1 LIPVVTARSSPDTA
15 ASRIGD
21 ALGLATE
28 LASVR
33 RIGFVVNPVAG
44 MGGRVGLKGTD
55 GMVEEARERGAEPRA
70 PDRARDALAA
80 LATAATGPVELLTWG
95 GEMGETEAAATDLD
109 HEVLGRPEGDETS
122 AADTRAAVEA
132 LLDAGVDLVLFAGGD
147 GTAVDVAEVVE
158 ASGTETPVLGI
169 PAGVKIYS
177 SVFGVTPRSAGR
189 IAATFDRTEE
199 REVNDIDEAAY
210 REGEVRTELKA
221 VVDVPVASEVQSSKQ
236 LGGGSVEALAAGVA
250 ADVEPGVTYVLGP
263 GSTVGTIK
271 RELGFEGSP
280 LGVDVWRATDDG
292 GEVLVRDGS
301 EADILDALGEENVV
315 VVSPIGGQGFVFGR
329 GNQQLSPAVIR
340 QCSVVVVASPS
351 KLDTVG
357 ELRVDTGDPDLDD
370 DLRGWQKVRVGRFE
384 HRLLKTV

>member
-1 LIPVVTARSSPDTA
+1 VP
-15 ASRIGD
+15 SRIGD
-21 ALGLATE
+21 ALGFATE

-70 PDRARDALAA
+70 PDRARDALVA
-80 LATAATGPVELLTWG
+80 LASAATEPVELLTWG
-95 GEMGETEAAATDLD
+95 GAMGETEAAATDLD
-109 HEVLGRPEGDETS
+109 YEVLGRPGADETS

-132 LLDAGVDLVLFAGGD
+132 LLDTGVDLVLFAGGD

-158 ASGTETPVLGI
+158 ASASGTPVLGI

-221 VVDVPVASEVQSSKQ
+221 VVPVPVASEVQSSKQ
-236 LGGGSVEALAAGVA
+236 LGGGSVEALSAGVA

-263 GSTVGTIK
+263 GSTVGAIK

-280 LGVDVWRATDDG
+280 LGVDVWRANDDG

-301 EADILDALGEENVV
+301 EAEILDALGEENVV

-329 GNQQLSPAVIR
+329 GNQQLSPAVVR

>member
-1 LIPVVTARSSPDTA
+1 M
-15 ASRIGD
+15 
-21 ALGLATE
+21 
-28 LASVR
+28 R

-55 GMVEEARERGAEPRA
+55 GMVEEARARGAEPRA
-70 PDRARDALAA
+70 PERAREALDALSN
-80 LATAATGPVELLTWG
+80 AATGPVELLTWG
-95 GEMGETEAAATDLD
+95 GEMGESEADAAGLD
-109 HEVLGRPEGDETS
+109 YEVLGRPNADETD
-122 AADTRAAVEA
+122 ADDTRAAVRTI
-132 LLDAGVDLVLFAGGD
+132 LDAGVDLLLFAGGD
-147 GTAVDVAEVVE
+147 GTAVDVAETID
-158 ASGTETPVLGI
+158 ATGSDTPMLGV

-221 VVDVPVASEVQSSKQ
+221 IVSVPVASEVQSSKQ

-250 ADVEPGVTYVLGP
+250 AAVEPGVTYVLGP
-263 GSTVGTIK
+263 GSTVGAIK
-271 RELGFEGSP
+271 RDLGFDGSP
-280 LGVDVWRATDDG
+280 LGVDVWRASEDPRGDDP
-292 GEVLVRDGS
+292 GELLVRDGS
-301 EADILDALGEENVV
+301 EREILDALGEENVV

-329 GNQQLSPAVIR
+329 GNQQLSPDVIR
-340 QCSVVVVASPS
+340 RCSVVVVASPS

-357 ELRVDTGDPDLDD
+357 ELRVDTGDPDLDEE
-370 DLRGWQKVRVGRFE
+370 LRGWQKVRVGRFE

>member
-1 LIPVVTARSSPDTA
+1 
-15 ASRIGD
+15 
-21 ALGLATE
+21 
-28 LASVR
+28 VR
-33 RIGFVVNPVAG
+33 RIGFVLNPVAG

-55 GMVEEARERGAEPRA
+55 GMVEEARARGAEPRA
-70 PDRARDALAA
+70 PERAGEALAA
-80 LATAATGPVELLTWG
+80 LAGVAGEETSLLTWG
-95 GEMGETEAAATDLD
+95 GAMGETVAREAGFDP
-109 HEVLGRPEGDETS
+109 EVLGRPAGEGGEDDADTDAGAPDDAPAATDDLPATD
-122 AADTRAAVEA
+122 AADTRRAVRA
-132 LLDAGVDLVLFAGGD
+132 FLDAGVDLVLFAGGD
-147 GTAVDVAEVVE
+147 GTAVDVAETVTD
-158 ASGTETPVLGI
+158 SDGPGTPILGV

-189 IAATFDRTEE
+189 IAGTFERTEE
-199 REVNDIDEAAY
+199 REVNDIDEVAY

-221 VVDVPVASEVQSSKQ
+221 VVSVPVAEEVQSSKQ

-263 GSTVGTIK
+263 GSTVGTVK

-280 LGVDVWRATDDG
+280 LGVDVWRADEEG
-292 GEVLVRDGS
+292 GDLLVRDGS

-329 GNQQLSPAVIR
+329 GNQQLSPAVVR
-340 QCSVVVVASPS
+340 RCSVVVVASPS

-357 ELRVDTGDPDLDD
+357 QLRVDTGDPDLDEE
-370 DLRGWQKVRVGRFE
+370 LRGWQKVRTGRFE